1 MSIAAGTRLGT
12 YTISTLIG
20 AGGMGEVYAAHD
32 SKLERNVAI
41 KVLPEQFARD
51 QERLARFQR
60 EAKLLA
66 SLNHP
71 NIATIHGLE
80 QSGDTHYLVME
91 LVPGETLRDRVLRD
105 GRVPV
110 EEALAIAR
118 QIAEALEAAHESEKG
133 IIHRDLK
140 PANVKVTP
148 DGKVKVLDFGL
159 AKAFAADA
167 TGQDFSNS
175 PTLSVAPT
183 MHGVIMGTA
192 SYMSPEQARGRPVT
206 KATDIF
212 AFGAVLYELLTGVQA
227 FPGEDVG
234 DILATV
240 VKTEPDWSKLPED
253 TPPAI
258 RTLLKRC
265 LRKERRQRLGDAG
278 AVRIEIEDALAWMAE
293 GGAGATATTAPIGRL
308 TLPGRV
314 AWSVAAIAI
323 VIGALAMGAFMYRQ
337 PAPAEPQAFRF
348 SVGPPQGT
356 NLDPNPHF
364 LTISPDGTKLA
375 FIATDSSGKGQLWVR
390 ALDSEAAQ
398 PLAGTDDP
406 TQPFWSADSRFLAF
420 YARDGKLKKVAA
432 SGGPVQTITDAVSG
446 ANGSWSRDGIIL
458 FAPAAGG
465 GTTAAAARPGA
476 TIRRVSS
483 AGGESQPVTALDES
497 RQETA
502 HYWPHFLPD
511 GKHFLYLALSS
522 NPEKNA
528 IFVGSL
534 DSPEKKLLLNAAS
547 NVVYVSPGYL
557 LFNREGTLMA
567 QPFDAERLELA
578 GEEVPIAED
587 VQFNAVNMRAA
598 FAASANGVLAYRIA
612 TSASSGQLVWFDR
625 SGKQTVLLGDPN
637 AYGGDVELSPDGK
650 RAAVS
655 IVDQVRRTEDLWLYD
670 VGRGLKT
677 RFTFD
682 PGQERNPIWSLD
694 GSRIVFSSTRK
705 GRGDLYQKA
714 SDNSGT
720 EEVFFEDNLDKFGT
734 GWTPDGRFFLYST
747 NNTGNVENNDVL
759 VLPLSGDR
767 KPVPFQKTEFR
778 EGFARFSPDGRWV
791 AYTWYESGL
800 SQVYVAPFPGP
811 GGKWLVSTAG
821 GRLPRWRRDGTEIFY
836 LAPDNT
842 LMAAAV
848 NGRGSSFAVGAVRP
862 LFETRATGARYSY
875 DVSADGQRFLINTA
889 LEQAAS
895 APITVVVNWAAG
907 VGK

>member
-1 MSIAAGTRLGT
+1 MSLSSGTRLGT
-12 YTISTLIG
+12 YEVRALIG
-20 AGGMGEVYAAHD
+20 AGGMGEVYEAHD
-32 SKLERNVAI
+32 SKLDRDVAI

-51 QERLARFQR
+51 SERLARFQR

-66 SLNHP
+66 ALNHP
-71 NIATIHGLE
+71 NIAAIYGLE
-80 QSGDTHYLVME
+80 QSGSTHYLVME
-91 LVPGETLRDRVLRD
+91 LVPGETLRERVAGERP
-105 GRVPV
+105 VPV
-110 EEALAIAR
+110 EEALTIAK
-118 QIAEALEAAHESEKG
+118 QIAEALEAAHNSEKG

-148 DGKVKVLDFGL
+148 EGRVKVLDFGL
-159 AKAFAADA
+159 AKAFAVEQSTEDIA
-167 TGQDFSNS
+167 NS
-175 PTLSVAPT
+175 PTLSAAPT
-183 MHGVIMGTA
+183 MQGVIMGTA
-192 SYMSPEQARGRPVT
+192 AYMSPEQARGRAVT
-206 KATDIF
+206 KAADIW
-212 AFGAVLYELLTGVQA
+212 AFGAVLYELLTGKQA
-227 FPGEDVG
+227 FQGEDVT
-234 DILATV
+234 DILAAV
-240 VKTEPDWSKLPED
+240 VRAEPDWSRLPEA

-258 RTLLKRC
+258 RTLLRRC
-265 LRKERRQRLGDAG
+265 LRKDRRQRLQDATG
-278 AVRIEIEDALAWMAE
+278 VRIEIEDALSGALGAE
-293 GGAGATATTAPIGRL
+293 PVPAVPGKGPFGNVRL
-308 TLPGRV
+308 
-314 AWSVAAIAI
+314 AWSVAASAVVIA
-323 VIGALAMGAFMYRQ
+323 ALAMGAFMYMQ
-337 PAPAEPQAFRF
+337 PVPAESQAFRF

-356 NLDPNPHF
+356 NLHPNPHF

-375 FIATDSSGKGQLWVR
+375 FIATDSSGKEQLWIR

-398 PLAGTDDP
+398 VLAGTDNP
-406 TQPFWSADSRFLAF
+406 VQPFWSADSRFLAF
-420 YARDGKLKKVAA
+420 YAGDGKLKKVAA

-446 ANGSWSRDGIIL
+446 ANGSWSRDGVIL

-465 GTTAAAARPGA
+465 GTTAAAARLGA

-534 DSPEKKLLLNAAS
+534 DSAEKKLLLNAAS
-547 NVVYVSPGYL
+547 NASYIPPGYL

-670 VGRGLKT
+670 LGRGLKT

-682 PGQERNPIWSLD
+682 PAQERNPIWSLD

-705 GRGDLYQKA
+705 GRADLYQKA
-714 SDNSGT
+714 ADNSGT

-734 GWTPDGRFFLYST
+734 GWTPDGRFFLYSS

-791 AYTWYESGL
+791 AYAWYESGL

-895 APITVVVNWAAG
+895 APITVVVNWTAG